1 MINDIHTHEVL
12 VTEVID
18 GDTIVGTMHTHLLD
32 IQLHLMDIH
41 FRLLDINAPEKRGA
55 TKEAGE
61 QSRDYLKSI
70 IEGQTVL
77 VSCEKKDKYGRQLA
91 TVFYNGVNMNQHMI
105 EKGYAVPY
113 E

>member
-1 MINDIHTHEVL
+1 MMNDPHTHEVL
-12 VTEVID
+12 VTKVID
-18 GDTIVGTMHTHLLD
+18 GDTIVGTLHTHLLD
-32 IQLHLMDIH
+32 IQLDLKEIH
-41 FRLLDINAPEKRGA
+41 FRLLDINAPEKTGA

-61 QSRDYLKSI
+61 RSRDYLKSI
-70 IEGQTVL
+70 IEGQIVF

-105 EKGYAVPY
+105 DQGLAVPY